1 MNRFLRWV
9 GLLMCMAWVLS
20 LFGCG
25 RGMLVDGPGMER
37 KIWSEFTLSRVS
49 ESFEPLYTYTVNY
62 DESSDKAYLHV
73 SVHEGRSFA
82 QSIPLGSETLS
93 ALLNL
98 DLFSLPEAESLEGS
112 FLSLGITDQM
122 GQSFFKEISSSMEQE
137 ILILLAPYTE
147 DLHRSGEEDP
157 FMLDGPDMEYL
168 PPWTAFS
175 LTQCHS
181 TAQYNFSFTL
191 IDGEVDALLTGECRD
206 GEGNVYEEVSG
217 IPVSFE
223 TLQAL
228 HLLYLEDLPDAE
240 AWPEDLELP
249 LDANST
255 ELRLTLPDGSIAEK
269 NASTKLSIEI
279 YQLLLPYF
287 IQNQT

>member
-1 MNRFLRWV
+1 MNRILRLV
-9 GLLMCMAWVLS
+9 GLLMCIAWVLS

-25 RGMLVDGPGMER
+25 RGVLVDGPGVER

-49 ESFEPLYTYTVNY
+49 ESFEPLYSYTVSY

-73 SVHEGRSFA
+73 SVHEGRTLA

-93 ALLNL
+93 ALFNL
-98 DLFSLPEAESLEGS
+98 DLFSLPEAEAVVGN
-112 FLSLGITDQM
+112 FLGLGITDLM
-122 GQSFFKEISSSMEQE
+122 GQSCLKVISSTKEQE
-137 ILILLAPYTE
+137 LLALLAPYTE
-147 DLHRSGEEDP
+147 GLHTEGEEDP
-157 FMLDGPDMEYL
+157 FMLDGPDMEYQ

-206 GEGNVYEEVSG
+206 GEGNVYEEASG

-228 HLLYLEDLPDAE
+228 RLLYLEDLPDAE
-240 AWPEDLELP
+240 DRTEDLECP
-249 LDANST
+249 LDANRT
-255 ELRLTLPDGSIAEK
+255 ELRLILSDGSIAEK
-269 NASTKLSIEI
+269 NASTELSIEI